1 MGSILKVTRNELPER
16 EIELTVE
23 LIDDDLDPFMDR
35 AYQKVGQQAK
45 IDGFRKGKVPKS
57 ILNSYFGVE
66 YIKNEAFNI
75 GMPSIVQNA
84 IVDNADESVGRPLVN
99 IVSEDPL
106 TLKINIGL
114 EPKVTLDAYRE
125 IRVPKEPVTI
135 PEEQIE
141 AVITDLRWANSNWVP
156 MERPVANDDQIT
168 IDLIAKVEDK
178 EVANQTDVVYLVT
191 EHNNRPVEGFHAYL
205 LDMVLNDTKTFTIPF
220 PEEYEDKEV
229 AGKECEFTV
238 TLKDVK
244 AKDLA
249 ELDDEFAKGIGDGF
263 ETVAE
268 LREQIKNNLFENAN
282 TTAQRE
288 YENKILE
295 ELKNR
300 STLEASQILID
311 QETQAIID
319 NQAETLKQNKVNLE
333 QYLSIIG
340 KQPEEF
346 QEEARQ
352 SATDRL
358 TTTYALE
365 TLAELE
371 GITITDEDLE
381 KEISDAIEA
390 SEDRKEEIEKT
401 FSTEDSR
408 SNLRNMLSRRKT
420 LERLIEIAEGEN
432 TSAKKGTKT
441 VKPKTTKPKT
451 TKAKATKA
459 KPKSSK

>member
-35 AYQKVGQQAK
+35 AYQKIGQQAK

-75 GMPSIVQNA
+75 GMPSIVQDA

-125 IRVPKEPVTI
+125 IRVPKEPVAI

-205 LDMVLNDTKTFTIPF
+205 LDMALNETKTFTIPF

-229 AGKECEFTV
+229 AGKDCEFTV

-249 ELDDEFAKGIGDGF
+249 ELDDDFAKGVGDGF
-263 ETVAE
+263 ESVAA

-300 STLEASQILID
+300 ATLEVSPILVD

-319 NQAETLKQNKVNLE
+319 NQAETLKQNKVNIE
-333 QYLSIIG
+333 QYLTIIG
-340 KQPEEF
+340 KKPEEF
-346 QEEARQ
+346 QEEAKQ

-371 GITITDEDLE
+371 GITVTEEDLD

-390 SEDRKEEIEKT
+390 SEERKEEIEKT
-401 FSTEDSR
+401 FSTEESR
-408 SNLRNMLSRRKT
+408 NNLRNMLSRRKT
-420 LERLIEIAEGEN
+420 LERLIAIAEGEN
-432 TSAKKGTKT
+432 DSPKKEKKG
-441 VKPKTTKPKT
+441 VKPKVTKPKT
-451 TKAKATKA
+451 TKTKA
-459 KPKSSK
+459 KVTKPKSSK

>member
-1 MGSILKVTRNELPER
+1 MGIILKVTRNELPER

-205 LDMVLNDTKTFTIPF
+205 LDMVLN
-220 PEEYEDKEV
+220 
-229 AGKECEFTV
+229 
-238 TLKDVK
+238 L
-244 AKDLA
+244 
-249 ELDDEFAKGIGDGF
+249 
-263 ETVAE
+263 
-268 LREQIKNNLFENAN
+268 
-282 TTAQRE
+282 
-288 YENKILE
+288 
-295 ELKNR
+295 
-300 STLEASQILID
+300 SLIH
-311 QETQAIID
+311 I
-319 NQAETLKQNKVNLE
+319 
-333 QYLSIIG
+333 
-340 KQPEEF
+340 
-346 QEEARQ
+346 
-352 SATDRL
+352 
-358 TTTYALE
+358 
-365 TLAELE
+365 
-371 GITITDEDLE
+371 
-381 KEISDAIEA
+381 
-390 SEDRKEEIEKT
+390 
-401 FSTEDSR
+401 
-408 SNLRNMLSRRKT
+408 
-420 LERLIEIAEGEN
+420 
-432 TSAKKGTKT
+432 
-441 VKPKTTKPKT
+441 
-451 TKAKATKA
+451 
-459 KPKSSK
+459 